1 MERRG
6 ERISELENRTNHLIW
21 RKENR
26 LTTKINKQINNR
38 VSRTYETVTKKSN
51 IYIIRVS
58 ERKEK
63 GSRAKTI
70 FEEIMTEDF
79 PSFGSDKPRFKN

>member
-38 VSRTYETVTKKSN
+38 VSRTYEAVTKNLIFIS
-51 IYIIRVS
+51 S
-58 ERKEK
+58 ESQKEK
-63 GSRAKTI
+63 KKAVGLKQYL
-70 FEEIMTEDF
+70 
-79 PSFGSDKPRFKN
+79 KK